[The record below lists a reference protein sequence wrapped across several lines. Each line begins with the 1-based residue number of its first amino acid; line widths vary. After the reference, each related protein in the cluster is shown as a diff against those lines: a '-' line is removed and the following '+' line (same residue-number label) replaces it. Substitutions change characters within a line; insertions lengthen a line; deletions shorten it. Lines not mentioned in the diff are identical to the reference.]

1 MTVLLK
7 IVDNSITALLK
18 SLNVLLESID
28 SSFGMLIIKLLEKRS
43 ASPCRPTGSYGS
55 NKDKTD

>member
-28 SSFGMLIIKLLEKRS
+28 SSFGMLIIKPLEKRS
-43 ASPCRPTGSYGS
+43 ARPWPTGSYGS